1 MEDNYN
7 RVLEPHRRGKHL
19 VTFLVVTD
27 ILFLS
32 ALIMTFGLIYETTFP
47 RDAPGGIPVDK
58 LMVQLFPDPDDNG
71 LLDLNE
77 ILPAVDKIKA
87 MNVTQFETILEE
99 HGEEAHHSV
108 WNGFVLVTDLPLVL
122 FVLFK
127 IYRGC
132 WYLWLASERSEE
144 TRAAEDA

>member
-7 RVLEPHRRGKHL
+7 RVLEPHRRGWQL
-19 VTFLVVTD
+19 VTFLVCTD
-27 ILFLS
+27 VLFLIAS
-32 ALIMTFGLIYETTFP
+32 IITFGLIYETTFP

-58 LMVQLFPDPDDNG
+58 LMVQLFPDPDNNG

-87 MNVTQFETILEE
+87 MNMTEFETILEE
-99 HGEEAHHSV
+99 YGEEAHHSV

-122 FVLFK
+122 FFLFK
-127 IYRGC
+127 IYRGG
-132 WYLWLASERSEE
+132 WYLLLDSEKSEE
-144 TRAAEDA
+144 ARAAEDA